1 MGTTAGTTVLGAFD
15 PFEQIAAICKKHGVW
30 MHVDGCWGAAALL
43 SPEHR
48 HLMKG
53 CELSDSLAWNPHKL
67 MGLPLQCSAFLTT
80 HRGQKCLEGQPQSVK
95 SQSGSKKTCLIMYA
109 AACGML
115 SPAYSAGK
123 GGESKPGLWKKGLAM
138 VGQGSAWH
146 GCGKQGL
153 LQHGVAA
160 IQLTPSFLW
169 ASVCTCRRRVGLAAL
184 SPGAVPCVT

>member
-15 PFEQIAAICKKHGVW
+15 PFQKIAAICKKHKVW

-80 HRGQKCLEGQPQSVK
+80 HKGQQRRSD
-95 SQSGSKKTCLIMYA
+95 
-109 AACGML
+109 
-115 SPAYSAGK
+115 
-123 GGESKPGLWKKGLAM
+123 
-138 VGQGSAWH
+138 
-146 GCGKQGL
+146 L
-153 LQHGVAA
+153 LMHCILLHTA
-160 IQLTPSFLW
+160 
-169 ASVCTCRRRVGLAAL
+169 
-184 SPGAVPCVT
+184 